1 MHHFIR
7 STGSVIGL
15 SVLLCISPAG
25 AQDKSQTDPASAKPP
40 APVTPLKALGQEH
53 QAKLQALQQAFEQQ
67 VLALLTAAQAA
78 LYGTDEPILLT
89 QEQMQQLK
97 TLQAKLKA
105 QKKAEEKAYNQQA
118 STLITPEEI
127 ARNESAAQTKKLEA
141 LSKLPLEEQKIN
153 ALNRQK
159 EEQMAQLRAARDQQL
174 QALLT
179 PEQARQL
186 EEEGTYSLDPDQI
199 PAYKEIEGRFK
210 AGRQAL
216 EQTYEPQIQA
226 LIAALPAEQAAKYHY
241 QKPPSKGGFI
251 TAPETPVENVKA
263 VPQK

>member
-15 SVLLCISPAG
+15 SILLCISPAG
-25 AQDKSQTDPASAKPP
+25 AQDKSQTDPASVKPP
-40 APVTPLKALGQEH
+40 APVNPLKALGQEH
-53 QAKLQALQQAFEQQ
+53 QAKLQALQQAYEQQ
-67 VLALLTAAQAA
+67 VLALLSEAQAA
-78 LYGTDEPILLT
+78 LYGTDEPIMLT

-118 STLITPEEI
+118 SKLITPEEI
-127 ARNESAAQTKKLEA
+127 AQSESAAHAKKLEA
-141 LSKLPLEEQKIN
+141 LSKLPPEEQKIN
-153 ALNRQK
+153 TLIRQK
-159 EEQMAQLRAARDQQL
+159 DEQMAQLRAARNQQL

-186 EEEGTYSLDPDQI
+186 EEEGTYSLNPDQI

-210 AGRQAL
+210 AGREAL
-216 EQTYEPQIQA
+216 EQTYDPQIQA
-226 LIAALPAEQAAKYHY
+226 LIAALPAEQAAKYRY
-241 QKPPSKGGFI
+241 QKPPAKGGFV
-251 TAPETPVENVKA
+251 TAPDAPAGDVKA
-263 VPQK
+263 APQK